1 MIPVLS
7 PADVK
12 AIDEQAL
19 RTESLEDILDRVGS
33 AVAREA
39 VDMLGASQHG
49 HVVALVGPGLNGS
62 DARAA
67 ATHLEG
73 QGIGVDLVE
82 VSDAP
87 TQLPACDLIIDGA
100 FGIGLNKPWTAPST
114 GTTPVL
120 SIDIP
125 SGIDGLTGEALGT
138 PIVATRTA
146 TFIGYKSGLLFG
158 DGPDHSGEVHVV
170 DIGLAAGDVSTGLI
184 EAPDVRSWL
193 PRRGRNAHKW
203 QSALL
208 VVAGSDGMTG
218 AAKLACAAA
227 MRAGAGYV
235 HLDTPAAN
243 VPGLLDVVVGS
254 FAGTG
259 ARAETEKFRAAV
271 VGPGLSRTTAAQE
284 LVRTVLSVLD
294 VPVVVDGDGLA
305 AVAAVPEVL
314 VDRPATARA
323 VLTPHDGEFER
334 LTGSPPGVDRI
345 AAARSLALDLNAV
358 VLLKGATTVIADPT
372 GDVRI
377 STTGDERLATAGTGD
392 VLAGIVGALL
402 AQGAEP
408 FDAAAAGAY
417 LHGAAARLGHRRG
430 LIASDLIDLIPLVF
444 GDIYDIHVTNVAK

>member
-19 RTESLEDILDRVGS
+19 KTESLEDILDRVGS
-33 AVAREA
+33 AVAHQA
-39 VDMLGASQHG
+39 VDMLRRSRNR
-49 HVVALVGPGLNGS
+49 HVVALVGPGLNGA

-67 ATHLEG
+67 AIHLEE
-73 QGIGVDLVE
+73 QGIMVDLVE
-82 VSDAP
+82 VANAP

-100 FGIGLNKPWTAPST
+100 FGIGLNKPWAAPGT

-125 SGIDGLTGEALGT
+125 SGIHGLTGEALGS
-138 PIVATRTA
+138 PIVATRTV

-158 DGPDHSGEVHVV
+158 DGPEHCGEVRVF
-170 DIGLAAGDVSTGLI
+170 DIGLPAGAASAGVI
-184 EAPDVRSWL
+184 EATDVRAWL
-193 PRRGRNAHKW
+193 PRRARDAHKW

-235 HLDTPAAN
+235 HLDTPAAS

-254 FAGTG
+254 FAGSG
-259 ARAETEKFRAAV
+259 VRAETERFRAAV
-271 VGPGLSRTTAAQE
+271 VGPGLSRATAAQE
-284 LVRTVLSVLD
+284 LVRTVLSALD

-305 AVAAVPEVL
+305 AVAALPEVL

-334 LTGSPPGVDRI
+334 LTGTPPGVDRI
-345 AAARSLALDLNAV
+345 AAARSLAQDLNAV
-358 VLLKGATTVIADPT
+358 VLLKGATTVIADPN
-372 GDVRI
+372 GEVRI

-392 VLAGIVGALL
+392 VLAGIIGALL
-402 AQGAEP
+402 AQGVQP

-430 LIASDLIDLIPLVF
+430 LIASDLIDLIPLAL
-444 GDIYDIHVTNVAK
+444 GDV

>member
-19 RTESLEDILDRVGS
+19 KTESLEDILDRVGS
-33 AVAREA
+33 AVSHQA
-39 VDMLGASQHG
+39 VDMLRRSRNRQ
-49 HVVALVGPGLNGS
+49 VVALVGPGLNGA

-67 ATHLEG
+67 AIHLEE
-73 QGIGVDLVE
+73 QGITVDLVE
-82 VSDAP
+82 VANAP

-100 FGIGLNKPWTAPST
+100 FGIGLNKPWTAPGT

-125 SGIDGLTGEALGT
+125 SGIHGLTGEALGS
-138 PIVATRTA
+138 PIVATRTV

-158 DGPDHSGEVHVV
+158 DGPEHCGEVRVF
-170 DIGLAAGDVSTGLI
+170 DIGLPAGATSTGVI

-203 QSALL
+203 HSALL

-235 HLDTPAAN
+235 HLDTPAAS

-254 FAGTG
+254 FAGSG
-259 ARAETEKFRAAV
+259 VRAETEKFRAAV
-271 VGPGLSRTTAAQE
+271 VGPGLSRVTTAQK

-314 VDRPATARA
+314 VDRPAEARA

-334 LTGSPPGVDRI
+334 LTGNPPGVDRI
-345 AAARSLALDLNAV
+345 ARRPITCARSQRCRAAQGCHDGDRRPERRSSHQHNRRRAVGHGRNRRCARRDHRSAARSGRRTL
-358 VLLKGATTVIADPT
+358 
-372 GDVRI
+372 
-377 STTGDERLATAGTGD
+377 
-392 VLAGIVGALL
+392 
-402 AQGAEP
+402 
-408 FDAAAAGAY
+408 
-417 LHGAAARLGHRRG
+417 RRG
-430 LIASDLIDLIPLVF
+430 GCRCVSPRRCGPTRASSRPHCVGSDRPDSLGTWRHLRPACD
-444 GDIYDIHVTNVAK
+444 KRR